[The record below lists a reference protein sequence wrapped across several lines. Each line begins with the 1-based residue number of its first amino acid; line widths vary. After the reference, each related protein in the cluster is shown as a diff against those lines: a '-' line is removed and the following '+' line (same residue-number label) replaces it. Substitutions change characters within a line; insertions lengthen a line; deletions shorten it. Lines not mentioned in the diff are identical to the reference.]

1 MEAKKIRNELRFIF
15 PINTFVIIYLYYFW
29 KLDSPVTRHPSPVT
43 RHSSPVTRHL
53 RKAPAAYRTIGITYI
68 LKLNY

>member
-15 PINTFVIIYLYYFW
+15 PINTFVNILLYYFW
-29 KLDSPVTRHPSPVT
+29 KLDSPVTRH
-43 RHSSPVTRHL
+43 SSPVTHHL